1 MATIQVGDATVGYA
15 VEGPDGGVPLLLF
28 HGTTMDRTAWDMVR
42 AAMPEDAYRFVMVEF
57 PGSGESSLSSSDEP
71 LTVEVIVEQALA
83 LMTNL
88 GHERFHIAGF
98 SLGAVTALATAA
110 TAPGR
115 TTSVTSLCGWAT
127 SDARQRITFGLW
139 QRLIDIDPEL
149 FMRYALVDGYTV
161 AGLTV
166 VEPML
171 DAFLAMGA
179 TQVAPGS
186 HAQLDLDMVLDI
198 TEQLPSITAPCLII
212 GGRDDR
218 WVDISHSRSLH
229 ENIDGST
236 LHELPAGHLLIQEL
250 AAEVAALLHE
260 HVSSNAG

>member
-1 MATIQVGDATVGYA
+1 MATIQVGDATVGYSA
-15 VEGPDGGVPLLLF
+15 EGPEDGVPLLLF

-42 AAMPEDAYRFVMVEF
+42 AAMPDDIYRFVMVEF
-57 PGSGESSLSSSDEP
+57 PGSGESSLPSSDIP
-71 LTVEVIVEQALA
+71 LTVEGIVEQSLA
-83 LMTNL
+83 LMTHL
-88 GHERFHIAGF
+88 GHERFHVAGF
-98 SLGAVTALATAA
+98 SLGAVAALATAA
-110 TAPGR
+110 TVPER
-115 TTSVTSLCGWAT
+115 TMSVTSLCGWAT

-198 TEQLPSITAPCLII
+198 TDRLPSITSPCLII

-229 ENIDGST
+229 ESIAGST

-260 HVSSNAG
+260 HVSAAAG